1 MLRFFTS
8 GESHGKGLI
17 AIIEGL
23 PSGLKINIEKINKE
37 LKRRQQGYGRGERMK
52 KIEKDRVEILSGI
65 RWGETT
71 GSPVTFFIPNKDYE
85 NWKEI
90 LSVYEKDR
98 NESLFMT
105 KPRPGHADLSGAM
118 KFLRRDLRD
127 VLERS
132 SARETA
138 ARVAIGAICKIF
150 LKELNIKIVSF
161 TKEIAGIRARAFKLL
176 PEEIELRAES
186 SPLRCLDPVAE
197 RKMKMAID
205 EAKKNGDTLGGV
217 FTVCAYN
224 VPTGLGSNTQW
235 DLKIDGRIAQAMMSI
250 PAVKGVEIGRG
261 FDGARKKGSL
271 VHDPICWSKEKGF
284 YRTSNNAGG
293 VEGGITNGEPII
305 VRCALKPI
313 PSLLKPLQSIDIKT
327 KEETLASIVRSDICV
342 VPAAGIIGES
352 MLSFV
357 IAREIKEK
365 FGGDSIE
372 ELKNNFNNYL
382 ELINKF

>member
-176 PEEIELRAES
+176 PEEIELRVEG

-284 YRTSNNAGG
+284 HRISNNAGG

>member
-176 PEEIELRAES
+176 PEEIELRVEG

-271 VHDPICWSKEKGF
+271 VHDPICWSKEKGVH
-284 YRTSNNAGG
+284 RTSNNAGG